1 MYVSTLNL
9 LLVTKI
15 GWNFSCLPYWMSIC
29 MSWKCES
36 WSYNLISIVIYHQVC
51 LRSCPLYH
59 PGSIGI
65 NISSG
70 IPRMGQLL
78 ESAWNLDE
86 KCRFKVLPL
95 GNEEASCNPP
105 VLDEQD
111 SDIPG
116 SLGLSELLVAT
127 FSEHAQNFMISIF
140 LQLWNSCNQNAS
152 CTIYFKFISN
162 YF

>member
-1 MYVSTLNL
+1 M
-9 LLVTKI
+9 
-15 GWNFSCLPYWMSIC
+15 
-29 MSWKCES
+29 
-36 WSYNLISIVIYHQVC
+36 
-51 LRSCPLYH
+51 RSCPLYH

-116 SLGLSELLVAT
+116 SLGLSELLVAA

-140 LQLWNSCNQNAS
+140 LQL
-152 CTIYFKFISN
+152 
-162 YF
+162 